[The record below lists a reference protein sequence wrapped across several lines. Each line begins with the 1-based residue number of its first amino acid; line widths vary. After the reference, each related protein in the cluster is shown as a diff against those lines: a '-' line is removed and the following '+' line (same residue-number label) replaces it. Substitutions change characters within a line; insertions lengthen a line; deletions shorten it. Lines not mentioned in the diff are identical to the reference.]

1 MLVALALLLGMACA
15 QQAGQVLDQE
25 IAAFVGGDYV
35 QLDTEALETAVEAA
49 LPPSDSV
56 FLASAEVGVLAK
68 ALLALEAADGVLE
81 RTRHHGT
88 VRVLSTER
96 SPVVFVQVDR
106 YNLGPSLHAELVA
119 ELGAEHVAPLEEF
132 GMGQHVSWRF
142 VMHQVMGQEA
152 ALLAAARAVIGDAQA
167 DAAPCLGKPC
177 LLTSGGIDDNAVWH
191 ELEAVDLGPETNT
204 LDLASAAGA
213 LDLAASLAFF
223 DPYQVEVDSSDA
235 LVAEFVMET
244 GLAQEQVVDVALR
257 QGQLMDDSLAAQ
269 WQRLLT
275 LTGWDSA
282 PEAYAAQAF
291 ECRRGEGGFAPAGEY
306 CL

>member
-1 MLVALALLLGMACA
+1 MLVVLALLLGAASA
-15 QQAGQVLDQE
+15 QQAGQSLDQE

-35 QLDTEALETAVEAA
+35 QIDTEVLEAAVEAA

-68 ALLALEAADGVLE
+68 ALLALEVADGALE

-88 VRVLSTER
+88 VRVLSTGR

-132 GMGQHVSWRF
+132 GVGQHVSWRF

-152 ALLAAARAVIGDAQA
+152 ALIAAARAVIGEAQA
-167 DAAPCLGKPC
+167 DAAPCLGMPC
-177 LLTSGGIDDNAVWH
+177 LLTTGGIEDHAVWH
-191 ELEAVDLGPETNT
+191 ELEAVDLGAETHT
-204 LDLASAAGA
+204 LNLASAAGA
-213 LDLAASLAFF
+213 LDVAASLAFF
-223 DPYQVEVDSSDA
+223 NPYEVEVSGGDA
-235 LVAEFVMET
+235 LVAEFVMES

-257 QGQLMDDSLAAQ
+257 QGQLMDDSLAAV
-269 WQRLLT
+269 WQRLL
-275 LTGWDSA
+275 LFPSWEGA
-282 PEAYAAQAF
+282 PEAHAAQAF
-291 ECRRGEGGFAPAGEY
+291 ECRRREGGFAAAGEY